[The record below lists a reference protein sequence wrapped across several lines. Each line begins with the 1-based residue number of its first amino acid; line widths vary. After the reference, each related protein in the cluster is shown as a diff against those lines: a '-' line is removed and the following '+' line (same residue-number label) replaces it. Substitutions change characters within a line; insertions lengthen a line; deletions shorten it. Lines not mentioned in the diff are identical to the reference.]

1 MANHKSAAKRHL
13 QSEKRRA
20 NNRGARS
27 TLRSQIKKARAE
39 ISAGNAVGT
48 AGEVKSAVE
57 ALAKAGG
64 SGLLHKRA
72 ASRRISRLMKAANRS
87 QATQA

>member
-1 MANHKSAAKRHL
+1 MANHKSAKKRHL
-13 QSEKRRA
+13 QSEKRRI

-27 TLRSQIKKARAE
+27 TLRTQVKKARAE
-39 ISAGNAVGT
+39 IAAGNASGT

-64 SGLLHKRA
+64 GLMHKRA

-87 QATQA
+87 QAAKA

>member
-20 NNRGARS
+20 QNRAARS
-27 TLRSQIKKARAE
+27 ALRTQIKKARADLQAG
-39 ISAGNAVGT
+39 SASTADGSIKAAVQ
-48 AGEVKSAVE
+48 

-64 SGLLHKRA
+64 KGLMHKKTA
-72 ASRRISRLMKAANRS
+72 ARRISRLMKAANK
-87 QATQA
+87 AAAKA